1 MLLVHFIY
9 IHPLELNYDF
19 EFRNFQTF
27 FTVMSFLDQTK
38 TPPTRVDML
47 TPMNITTL

>member
-9 IHPLELNYDF
+9 LHPFELNYDF

-38 TPPTRVDML
+38 TPPTKVNTL
-47 TPMNITTL
+47 GHLNITTL